1 MIRSERAGDEPEITA
16 LITKA
21 FVTAPHSSG
30 TEAKIVEGLRAAGA
44 LAVSLVAEREGRI
57 VGHIAFSPVSVASGE
72 MGWFGL
78 GPVAV
83 LPECQRTGF
92 GASLIESGLAKLR
105 QIGAKGCVVLGE
117 PEYYG
122 RFGFRADKALSFPGP
137 PPEYFQALRFADDSA
152 HGEVRYHRA
161 FSA

>member
-1 MIRSERAGDEPEITA
+1 MIRSERAGDEPEIAA
-16 LITKA
+16 LITEA
-21 FVTAPHSSG
+21 FATAPHSSG

-44 LAVSLVAEREGRI
+44 LAVSLVAAHEGRI
-57 VGHIAFSPVSVASGE
+57 VGHIAFSPVTITSGDG
-72 MGWFGL
+72 GWFGL

-83 LPECQRTGF
+83 LPECQRTGIG
-92 GASLIESGLAKLR
+92 GALIHAGLAELR
-105 QIGAKGCVVLGE
+105 AIGAKGCVVLGD

-137 PPEYFQALRFADDSA
+137 PPEYFQALRFAEDSA
-152 HGEVRYHRA
+152 HGEVQYHRA